1 MGSAQGQLNLSAK
14 GFVDGINTA
23 ITALEKLKT
32 KSEDAS
38 KDVKE
43 FGDEANSTKSK
54 TGSLGTEVKNTGDKI
69 KGYDDKIKPAKQN
82 TKGLGEEA
90 DKTKEKQKK
99 LGDTLKTV
107 GDTLTTY
114 GDKLSKAG
122 GTLTKYLTLP
132 AVALGTYS
140 VKKFADFESAM
151 STVQATSGATADDMQ
166 TLTEKAKE
174 MGETTKFSATES
186 AEALNYMAMAGWKT
200 EDMVNGLSGVMDLAA
215 ASGEDLASTSDI
227 VTDALTAMGYTAK
240 DAGKLA
246 DVMAA
251 ASSNANTNVS
261 LMGETFKYVAPVAGA
276 LGYSMEDLAVATGL
290 MANAGI
296 KGGQAGTALRAT
308 LSRLT
313 NPTKEI
319 ESAMVKLG
327 LATETVNLNVDTEKL
342 EKAQTDVKNK
352 TLSLTNAQTK
362 YNDALKKY
370 GANSSQAKTAMNN
383 VEKAENALATAQQK
397 LKKEQEGTNAETIIT
412 SNVLTDESGKMRS
425 LGDVIKLLR
434 EKFKGLDSAQQAEA
448 ASTIFGQEAMSG
460 MLAIINASDEDFAK
474 LTEAVNESEG
484 AAKKMS
490 EVKLD
495 NFAGQLTLLKSKA
508 EGVGIQFG
516 QQIIPYL
523 SKFVGK
529 IGDILTWF
537 SKLDDSTKNLIV
549 KGAALLAALGPILKI
564 FGNITKAAG
573 GLSKAF
579 SLLASHPIVAA
590 TAVIAAGIAAITTAM
605 TENIDVVPKEYNA
618 YKEFSDAVRK
628 TADEFSALK
637 TARKQAT
644 DDVTA
649 EYAVYEDLKKQ
660 LDGIVDANGKV
671 KKGYENR
678 AKFLTG
684 KLQEATGIEIK
695 MNGNVIQSYKQISD
709 QIDKTIQKKK
719 AEAYLEAYRESYT
732 TALKNQAKAQDD
744 LLQSEQNRAV
754 ALDKFNKVQQE
765 LNDAQA
771 EYNYLLTVKNPTRE
785 QSKRLTELNDVIKDG
800 KENLNKYRDELSN
813 ANTDW
818 LKAQSIYTGYASTI
832 KNYEEAN
839 TALITGDEK
848 KVKEALNYMVNDF
861 VDATQGTVD
870 QLTKQYDANKKH
882 YENLKQLAQ
891 REGSSVTQEQLKQ
904 AEELTRKSKEE
915 LDKRKSNEQQLTAQK
930 KYQLTKQYE
939 DAEQHYKDLLKLVG
953 REGYGVTQAMVDEAK
968 KARDGIKVQLDG
980 IKDDAKKAG
989 SDFVTGFSD
998 GVIGVTSQTKTNNAI
1013 YQWTNGMTDYM
1024 KKQLGIASPSKVTK
1038 QFGLY
1043 FVQGFADGIT
1053 DNSDLVR
1060 DAVAGVTDVAL
1071 ATLSTSPNDYS
1082 INGQSFDTVHP
1093 GTTGGISTTNQ
1104 QNTFNFYS
1112 PEPIDEIE
1120 AANQFKQVQKQMAEG
1135 FI

>member
-1 MGSAQGQLNLSAK
+1 MGSAQGQLNLSAR

-32 KSEDAS
+32 KAEDAS

-54 TGSLGTEVKNTGDKI
+54 TDSLGTKVKDTGDKVQN
-69 KGYDDKIKPAKQN
+69 YDSKVKSAKQN
-82 TKGLGEEA
+82 TKGFGDET
-90 DKTKEKQKK
+90 DKTKTKVKT
-99 LGDTLKTV
+99 LGDTFKTV
-107 GDTLTTY
+107 GDKLTTT
-114 GDKLSKAG
+114 GDKISKAG
-122 GTLTKYLTLP
+122 GTLTKYTTSV
-132 AVALGTYS
+132 ATALGVYS
-140 VKKFADFESAM
+140 VKKFSDFESAM
-151 STVQATSGATADDMQ
+151 STVQATSGATAEGMGK
-166 TLTEKAKE
+166 LTEKAKQ

-200 EDMVNGLSGVMDLAA
+200 EDMLSGIEGIMDLAA
-215 ASGEDLASTSDI
+215 ASGEDLATTSDI
-227 VTDALTAMGYTAK
+227 VTDALTGFGLTAK
-240 DAGKLA
+240 DSARFA
-246 DVMAA
+246 DVLAA

-261 LMGETFKYVAPVAGA
+261 MMGESFKYVAPIAGA
-276 LGYSMEDLAVATGL
+276 LGYTAEDVAINLGL
-290 MANAGI
+290 MANSGI
-296 KGGQAGTALRAT
+296 KGGQAGTALRAA
-308 LSRLT
+308 LSRLVK
-313 NPTKEI
+313 PTDDVKE
-319 ESAMVKLG
+319 MMKKLG
-327 LATETVNLNVDTEKL
+327 I
-342 EKAQTDVKNK
+342 
-352 TLSLTNAQTK
+352 SLTDSTGKVKSLRTLNADLRTSFSK
-362 YNDALKKY
+362 LSDAE
-370 GANSSQAKTAMNN
+370 QAQA
-383 VEKAENALATAQQK
+383 ATI
-397 LKKEQEGTNAETIIT
+397 L
-412 SNVLTDESGKMRS
+412 
-425 LGDVIKLLR
+425 
-434 EKFKGLDSAQQAEA
+434 
-448 ASTIFGQEAMSG
+448 FGQEAMSG
-460 MLAIINASDEDFAK
+460 MLAIIRSSEDDYNK
-474 LTEAVNESEG
+474 LTKAIDGSEG
-484 AAKKMS
+484 SAKKMS
-490 EVKLD
+490 EIKLN

-537 SKLDDSTKNLIV
+537 SKLDDSTKNLII
-549 KGAALLAALGPILKI
+549 KGGALLAALGPILKI

-579 SLLASHPIVAA
+579 SLIASHPIVAA

-605 TENIDVVPKEYNA
+605 TDNIEVVPKEYNA

-628 TADEFSALK
+628 TADEFSELK
-637 TARKQAT
+637 SARKQAT

-660 LDGIVDANGKV
+660 LDGIVDSNGKV
-671 KKGYENR
+671 KKGYEDR

-695 MNGNVIQSYKQISD
+695 MNGNVIQSYKDISA

-732 TALKNQAKAQDD
+732 TALKNQAKAQDN

-754 ALDKFNKVQQE
+754 ALEKFNKAQQA

-771 EYNYLLTVKNPTRE
+771 EYNYLLTVKNPTRD
-785 QSKRLTELNDVIKDG
+785 QSKRLTELTDVIKDG
-800 KENLNKYRDELSN
+800 KENLSKYRDELSN

-818 LKAQSIYTGYASTI
+818 QKAQSTYTNYASTI

-848 KVKEALNYMVNDF
+848 KVKEALNNLVNDF
-861 VDATQGTVD
+861 IDATQGTVN
-870 QLTKQYDANKKH
+870 QLNQQYEANKQH
-882 YENLKQLAQ
+882 YENLKKLAQ

-904 AEELTRKSKEE
+904 AKELTEKSKAE
-915 LDKRKSNEQQLTAQK
+915 LDKRKANEEQLTAQK
-930 KYQLTKQYE
+930 KYQLTKQYN
-939 DAEQHYKDLLKLVG
+939 DADQHYKDLLKLVG
-953 REGYGVTQAMVDEAK
+953 RQGYGVTQAMVEEAK
-968 KARDGIKVQLDG
+968 KARDGVKAQLDG
-980 IKDDAKKAG
+980 IKKDAQQAG

-998 GVIGVTSQTKTNNAI
+998 GVLGTESQKKSNNAI
-1013 YQWTNGMTDYM
+1013 YQWTNGLTDYM

-1043 FVQGFADGIT
+1043 FVQGFANGIT

-1082 INGQSFDTVHP
+1082 INGQSFNTAHP
-1093 GTTGGISTTNQ
+1093 GATGGISTTNQ